1 MRRESEG
8 STLSPRRSLSPSARR
23 PSSIGHSDSP
33 PSSGFSGCIEGWG
46 VGGGLRR
53 GRGSLSEGVST
64 KKMTFELELE
74 KFLKKQSFRSRLERE
89 DSRLGKQCVQRQ
101 D

>member
-1 MRRESEG
+1 MG
-8 STLSPRRSLSPSARR
+8 
-23 PSSIGHSDSP
+23 
-33 PSSGFSGCIEGWG
+33 G
-46 VGGGLRR
+46 VLRR

-74 KFLKKQSFRSRLERE
+74 KFFKKQSFRSRLERE